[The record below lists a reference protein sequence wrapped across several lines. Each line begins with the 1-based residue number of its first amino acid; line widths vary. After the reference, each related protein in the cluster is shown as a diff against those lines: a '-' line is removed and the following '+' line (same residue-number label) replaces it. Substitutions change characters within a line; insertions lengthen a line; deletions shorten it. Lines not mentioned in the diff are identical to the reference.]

1 LSTNVFDCAEWHF
14 LENYIQYWPWTT
26 GYSVSRATAAAELSE
41 KTLSVEKL
49 LIFFAFYK
57 EIWKKQKYISMNGL
71 KIFFKTGVKACSI
84 SSSGCCCANT
94 IEARFTTNG
103 ENAARNSKS

>member
-1 LSTNVFDCAEWHF
+1 MF
-14 LENYIQYWPWTT
+14 LIVQNGTFWKIISNIGHGRLVTLCPEQQQQQ
-26 GYSVSRATAAAELSE
+26 SCQK